1 VTIGSQQADN
11 IAAMVNDAAL
21 SAARTLAELVPRL
34 ARMIASALEGDPA
47 VALSLR
53 QYRILERLS
62 ERPHRTTE
70 LASISGVSQPTAS
83 AAVAALEARGLVR
96 RSADPRDG
104 RATLLKLTDDGRAV
118 LGAAKTR
125 VIERIVQVTRHVDA
139 QDAAGLQRLLPI
151 LVDGMNRTRDEL
163 RADKSQVGQSDG

>member
-1 VTIGSQQADN
+1 
-11 IAAMVNDAAL
+11 MVNDAAL

-34 ARMIASALEGDPA
+34 ARMIASALESDPA

-70 LASISGVSQPTAS
+70 LASISGISQPTAS
-83 AAVAALEARGLVR
+83 AAVAALEARSLVR

-104 RATLLKLTDDGRAV
+104 RATLLELTDDGRAV

-125 VIERIVQVTRHVDA
+125 VIERIVQVTRHVDT
-139 QDAAGLQRLLPI
+139 QDAAALQRLLPI
-151 LVDGMNRTRDEL
+151 LVDGMNRTRAEL
-163 RADKSQVGQSDG
+163 RADKSPLGQSNG